1 MANPVWNKYILTSMP
16 NWLQWFANNHTK
28 AHVQVFEKFLMANPY
43 YLPDIDFLE
52 NSPDT
57 FILSLIYDREFI
69 NSLSS
74 KGLQVWYY
82 SDFKDFLNT
91 LRPYA
96 SKNKDLMKR
105 KLEGVG
111 DGLTPPGQLFV
122 KQFPTSQATVP
133 DLEAYLKQIEE
144 ERKIKLGCV
153 VRILKIF

>member
-96 SKNKDLMKR
+96 SKNRDLMMLYNSFLKNLWWFDR
-105 KLEGVG
+105 VYSAIRN
-111 DGLTPPGQLFV
+111 QLA
-122 KQFPTSQATVP
+122 Q
-133 DLEAYLKQIEE
+133 DLEDE
-144 ERKIKLGCV
+144 G
-153 VRILKIF
+153 KIFK